1 MSLESL
7 SLQLR
12 RGKLLQRNAIIP
24 TSTVKEAI
32 VDEVASLVNGHG
44 GERVLMVLQHV
55 ADASLKAFHDSL
67 NGLTAISDGVVKS
80 NNKRLMNRPI
90 LSAEFTDGEGQVIH
104 RTHRLVSH
112 IASLFELGLDLVRE
126 LVKVATLRII
136 EQDLACL
143 NAMGEVCVVRT
154 KVVANLDHDVD
165 GSILSVCAATSAL
178 KPITCLVA
186 LIEFALT
193 RVNRVNDEVG
203 DTGHQLLTEKEG
215 QGGRLATI
223 NLDRGIPVLWVAG
236 GTATAQKEL
245 NCIARNEFERL
256 SVVGEPGSGNA
267 GGGLRSAG
275 ARPDSFGLG
284 VDRLGIGSVRPPEA
298 GIVAHQKQANNAV
311 GGIDNFAGVV
321 MGQLVLLER
330 A

>member
-1 MSLESL
+1 VSLEGL
-7 SLQLR
+7 SLQVR

-44 GERVLMVLQHV
+44 GERILMVLQHV

-67 NGLTAISDGVVKS
+67 NGLTAISDGVIKP
-80 NNKRLMNRPI
+80 NNKRFVNGPI
-90 LSAEFTDGEGQVIH
+90 LSTEFTDSEGEVIQ

-112 IASLFELGLDLVRE
+112 IASLLQLGLDLVGE
-126 LVKVATLRII
+126 LVKVTTLRII

-143 NAMGEVCVVRT
+143 DAMGKVCVIRA
-154 KVVANLDHDVD
+154 KVVANLDHDID
-165 GSILSVCAATSAL
+165 GSILNVGAATATL
-178 KPITCLVA
+178 EPIASLVA

-193 RVNRVNDEVG
+193 RVDRVNYEVG
-203 DTGHQLLTEKEG
+203 DTSHQLLSEKEG

-245 NCIARNEFERL
+245 NCIARDEFERL

-267 GGGLRSAG
+267 GGGLRPAG

-284 VDRLGIGSVRPPEA
+284 VGRLGIGSVRPPEA
-298 GIVAHQKQANNAV
+298 GVVAHQKQANNAV
-311 GGIDNFAGVV
+311 GSIDNFASVV
-321 MGQLVLLER
+321 MGQLVLLKR